1 MKKIKNFLKGF
12 KADAKSALLTFA
24 VALPGAS
31 ALDVFAANASPS
43 EGTLF
48 DNVLGVIYKIFRYI
62 GILLLAWSIGML
74 VLAFKNE
81 DADSKSRAMM
91 MAVVSIVLVGI
102 PSIINAVLGT
112 DVSTLANT

>member
-1 MKKIKNFLKGF
+1 MKKITNFFKGF
-12 KADAKSALLTFA
+12 KADIKSMLATFA
-24 VALPGAS
+24 IALPSAS
-31 ALDVFAANASPS
+31 ALDVFASGVKVN
-43 EGTLF
+43 ETKLF

-102 PSIINAVLGT
+102 PSIINTVLGT
-112 DVSTLANT
+112 TVNTIK

>member
-1 MKKIKNFLKGF
+1 MKKIANFLKGF
-12 KADAKSALLTFA
+12 KADAKSAMATFA

-31 ALDVFAANASPS
+31 ALDVFAQGVTAT
-43 EGTLF
+43 EDKLF
-48 DNVLGVIYKIFRYI
+48 SNVLGVIYKIFKYI

-91 MAVVSIVLVGI
+91 MAVVSIVLIGV
-102 PSIINAVLGT
+102 PTIIDNVLGIKT
-112 DVSTLANT
+112 TTV